1 MDSIL
6 HIIGLCPDHASHI
19 DILDS
24 LSMFSVSELYWNI
37 QMIYLHL
44 SIRLKNLMTWKM

>member
-6 HIIGLCPDHASHI
+6 HIIGLCPDHTSHI
-19 DILDS
+19 SILDF
-24 LSMFSVSELYWNI
+24 LSMFSVSELYCNI